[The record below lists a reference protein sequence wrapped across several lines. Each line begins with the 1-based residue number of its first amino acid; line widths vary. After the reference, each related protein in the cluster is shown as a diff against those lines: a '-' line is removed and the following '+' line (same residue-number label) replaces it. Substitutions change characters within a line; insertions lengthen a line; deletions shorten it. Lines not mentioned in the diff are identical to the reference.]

1 MRSLSGK
8 GIAEE
13 TFHWLALSL
22 ISGVGCILFKR
33 LLDRFKTPE
42 AVFRASKADLLS
54 VEGLGEKVA
63 GEIQRGPFE
72 KIVERE
78 LYLIEKVGA
87 TIVTFQDENYPR
99 RLKDIYDPPP
109 LLYVRGTLKADD
121 ELAVSIVGSRKTT
134 SYGRWITEKIAWD
147 LVHHGITIV
156 SGMAR
161 GIDTVAH
168 QGAISGAGRTLAVL
182 GCGVDVVYPPENRNI
197 FGQIIDHGAVLSEF
211 PMGAPPEGSHFPKRN
226 RIISGLSIGVV
237 VVEAGKRSGSLITAN
252 CALEQGRDV
261 FAVPGNVGA
270 EGSRGT
276 NQLIKQGAKLV
287 ESTDDI
293 LEEILPQW
301 RKTQQTSREAES
313 PSFNLPEEEG
323 ALYRLLGETPRHIDA
338 LIRESGLDP
347 GTVSSLLLNLE
358 LKSLVAQWPGK
369 WFSRKM
375 QQS

>member
-109 LLYVRGTLKADD
+109 LLYV
-121 ELAVSIVGSRKTT
+121 
-134 SYGRWITEKIAWD
+134 
-147 LVHHGITIV
+147 
-156 SGMAR
+156 
-161 GIDTVAH
+161 
-168 QGAISGAGRTLAVL
+168 
-182 GCGVDVVYPPENRNI
+182 
-197 FGQIIDHGAVLSEF
+197 
-211 PMGAPPEGSHFPKRN
+211 
-226 RIISGLSIGVV
+226 
-237 VVEAGKRSGSLITAN
+237 
-252 CALEQGRDV
+252 
-261 FAVPGNVGA
+261 
-270 EGSRGT
+270 
-276 NQLIKQGAKLV
+276 
-287 ESTDDI
+287 
-293 LEEILPQW
+293 
-301 RKTQQTSREAES
+301 
-313 PSFNLPEEEG
+313 
-323 ALYRLLGETPRHIDA
+323 
-338 LIRESGLDP
+338 
-347 GTVSSLLLNLE
+347 
-358 LKSLVAQWPGK
+358 
-369 WFSRKM
+369 
-375 QQS
+375 